1 MTAILDPNR
10 QVEPRYLSYTA
21 TLADGQSIFGVITS
35 ESGNS
40 LTIEGLDAKEHSLM
54 RDSIK
59 SLIGSGKSLMP
70 DGLEAAV
77 NKQAMA
83 DVIAFLRK

>member
-1 MTAILDPNR
+1 MSNYQDLI
-10 QVEPRYLSYTA
+10 
-21 TLADGQSIFGVITS
+21 ITS

-40 LTIEGLDAKEHSLM
+40 LTIKGLDAKEHSLM

-59 SLIGSGKSLMP
+59 SIVGSGKSLMP
-70 DGLEAAV
+70 DGLEAAL

-83 DVIAFLRK
+83 DVIVFLRNR